1 MVPYTEITLMLLNL
15 SKAFSFQNDA
25 DVFSVDYIFFK
36 NASETGQPIPQIWL
50 VFNVSM
56 NDSEKKEYRLGMNQ
70 STLYQNNDSIE
81 AMIKKETLM
90 MQPA

>member
-1 MVPYTEITLMLLNL
+1 MLLNL
-15 SKAFSFQNDA
+15 SKAFSFNNDA
-25 DVFSVDYIFFK
+25 DVFKVDYIFQK
-36 NASETGQPIPQIWL
+36 NTPSAGAADPQIWL

-56 NDSEKKEYRLGMNQ
+56 NDEAKKEYKLGMNQ
-70 STLYQNNDSIE
+70 STLYQTNDTIE

>member
-1 MVPYTEITLMLLNL
+1 MLLNL
-15 SKAFSFQNDA
+15 SKAFSFNNDA
-25 DVFSVDYIFFK
+25 DVFKIDYIFLK
-36 NASETGQPIPQIWL
+36 NTPAAGTADPQIWL

-56 NDSEKKEYRLGMNQ
+56 NDEAKKEYKLGMNQ
-70 STLYQNNDSIE
+70 STLYQTNDIIE